1 VVTLHLKIQGRVQ
14 GVWFRESM
22 RREAVRLGINGWVCN
37 RPDGSVEATI
47 QGPAD
52 AVNALVKW
60 AHAGPPLAQVQHVAR
75 TSIVTPDL
83 FSTFEKRAA

>member
-22 RREAVRLGINGWVCN
+22 RREAQRLGVNGWVCN

-47 QGPAD
+47 QGSAD
-52 AVNALVKW
+52 AVKALNEW
-60 AHAGPPLAQVQHVAR
+60 AHSGPPLAHVQHVAR
-75 TSIVTPDL
+75 TSVVTQER
-83 FSTFEKRAA
+83 FSTFEKRAV